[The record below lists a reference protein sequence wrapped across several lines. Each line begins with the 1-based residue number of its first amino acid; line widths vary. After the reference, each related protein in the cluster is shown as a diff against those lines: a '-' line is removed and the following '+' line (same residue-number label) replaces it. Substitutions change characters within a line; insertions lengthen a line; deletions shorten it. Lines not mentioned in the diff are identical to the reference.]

1 MISSLFP
8 LGITPYIIG
17 GIFIGLGVSL
27 IFIFTGIRAGASS
40 FFSSTLSYFSKK
52 EYFQRKLYTNARV
65 WRIVFTLG
73 LILGAFI
80 FTFTFNGGQFFTTN
94 VQWWRLALGGFLVG
108 FGTRFSRGCT
118 SGHGI
123 CGLASL
129 SLSSFLAVITFLV
142 VAIFTAFIVSG
153 LGVIP

>member
-1 MISSLFP
+1 MNALFP
-8 LGITPYIIG
+8 LGIMPYVIG
-17 GIFIGLGVSL
+17 GILIGIGVSL

-40 FFSSTLSYFSKK
+40 FFSSTLSYFSSK

-73 LILGAFI
+73 LILGAFL
-80 FTFTFNGGQFFTTN
+80 FTFTFNNGQFFTTN

-123 CGLASL
+123 CGLASF
-129 SLSSFLAVITFLV
+129 SLSSFLAVITFLII
-142 VAIFTAFIVSG
+142 AIFTAFIVSG

>member
-1 MISSLFP
+1 MNDLFP
-8 LGITPYIIG
+8 LGIAPYIIG
-17 GIFIGLGVSL
+17 GIIIGIGVSF

-40 FFSSTLSYFSKK
+40 FFSSTLSYISNK
-52 EYFQRKLYTNARV
+52 EYFQRKLYTNSRV
-65 WRIVFTLG
+65 WRIVFTVG
-73 LILGAFI
+73 LIFGALL
-80 FTFTFNGGQFFTTN
+80 FTFTFNDGQFFTTN

-123 CGLASL
+123 CGLASF
-129 SLSSFLAVITFLV
+129 SLSSFLAVITFLI

-153 LGVIP
+153 LGVVP